1 MKIERVKI
9 KNFKVFKGEF
19 NLELNDGLNILVG
32 NNESGKSTVL
42 EAIHLALTGLFNG
55 KYLKNELTQYL
66 FNNEI
71 HYCPI
76 HLKFKENWSYFI
88 L

>member
-1 MKIERVKI
+1 MERI
-9 KNFKVFKGEF
+9 HFKVFKGEF
-19 NLELNDGLNILVG
+19 NLKLNEGLNILVG
-32 NNESGKSTVL
+32 NNEAGKSTVL

-71 HYCPI
+71 VAEYLNNI
-76 HLKFKENWSYFI
+76 ANWQKSFI
-88 L
+88 TIYSN